1 MPLNFNKAVELAR
14 RSEVNLK
21 VAGYKVG
28 FAAHSFILSYIQE
41 KFGEKIA
48 EEYRRTAE
56 SYEPFTIWILEGL
69 KKVGLLPKKYG
80 EIAEKIAE
88 KNGKIYR
95 LLVIKGFGT
104 KFPEIERV
112 FPAKIHELPL
122 DEQIKTIEKIENNLR
137 KILTPQM
144 LVYMKKSINRDIKIK
159 KTGIIPISW
168 EKVNK
173 KGYLGGLNL
182 GRLRKNLGVINN
194 WQNRIRLR
202 YR

>member
-1 MPLNFNKAVELAR
+1 MKIFQKIDVIIDAVCR
-14 RSEVNLK
+14 
-21 VAGYKVG
+21 
-28 FAAHSFILSYIQE
+28 
-41 KFGEKIA
+41 
-48 EEYRRTAE
+48 
-56 SYEPFTIWILEGL
+56 EPFRLFFPLGIWMGF
-69 KKVGLLPKKYG
+69 VGLSPWLFYALG
-80 EIAEKIAE
+80 WAE
-88 KNGKIYR
+88 NYSS
-95 LLVIKGFGT
+95 FFHSST
-104 KFPEIERV
+104 
-112 FPAKIHELPL
+112 
-122 DEQIKTIEKIENNLR
+122 
-137 KILTPQM
+137 QM